1 MYFTYG
7 VRGESLGETG
17 ASCVLTIQHGLPQPG
32 LGASW
37 PRQPPPPPPVP
48 GLDPK
53 ISQKDVQPFKPTP
66 LKSWV

>member
-37 PRQPPPPPPVP
+37 PRQPPPPPP
-48 GLDPK
+48 GDTQQHSETFFGFLNGMEGCYG
-53 ISQKDVQPFKPTP
+53 I
-66 LKSWV
+66 